1 MFFVKIIG
9 RIWKKIKLKCVLVFM
24 LYIYNDIMN
33 NVYVYE
39 IWKVYVNFIFY
50 VNYIFNNFVINLLKV
65 SYINFSDVV
74 MIWKNKFWLSMFWL

>member
-1 MFFVKIIG
+1 MLKLLVG
-9 RIWKKIKLKCVLVFM
+9 YEKKKKLKCVLVFM

>member
-1 MFFVKIIG
+1 M
-9 RIWKKIKLKCVLVFM
+9 KKKKLKCVLVFM

>member
-1 MFFVKIIG
+1 MLKLLVG
-9 RIWKKIKLKCVLVFM
+9 YEKKIKLKCVLVFM